1 MKLYLDLDNYDYQP
15 ERYKY
20 AVEQMMLTFFP
31 EERPEYP
38 PREGRTLKGETNAA
52 RFTLRR
58 SPVWTTV
65 RAQVYRPQGMGQAAV
80 RVGSGELDRP
90 PEQVYHTLQHALKMA
105 FYQAGTALL
114 GGEPPWGALTGVR
127 PVKLPTRAMLAG
139 ATEAQACRELEREYH
154 VSPRRARLAVECAWA
169 SLAEDR
175 QLEEGQV
182 SLYIGIPFCPTR
194 CAYCS
199 FVSADVGRAL
209 KLVDPYVEALLEEV
223 RRTGQVLEQAGLR
236 VRTLYVGGG
245 TPTTLSASQL
255 DRLLAAA
262 EAHLPLAGCREMTVE
277 AGRPDTITRE
287 KLEVLREHGIERIS
301 INPQTM
307 SDQVLQAIG
316 RRHTAQDIREAFCTA
331 REVDFACINMDLIAG
346 LPQDSVEGFRD
357 SLEEVLA
364 LRPENI
370 TVHTLAMKKGSRLME
385 EGGALPSG
393 EETARMVDLSLEAL
407 EGAGYRP
414 YYLYRQ
420 KYMSGGLENVSWCLP
435 GTENHYNIIMM
446 EELQSVLS
454 LGAGGVTKL
463 VDRSSGRIVRL
474 TNPKYPHD
482 YLAMSAKVLEQKDEI
497 LRFYREV

>member
-1 MKLYLDLDNYDYQP
+1 MIAIQFQKRDFEYDVYNLVKSF
-15 ERYKY
+15 Y
-20 AVEQMMLTFFP
+20 P
-31 EERPEYP
+31 EEEIVLSDDDSPAAEYDEKISLFYGKNKISI
-38 PREGRTLKGETNAA
+38 RIERVSGDRKRQEEGVWLTEEMHGRKERKNQTKILLYHMLQKRT
-52 RFTLRR
+52 
-58 SPVWTTV
+58 
-65 RAQVYRPQGMGQAAV
+65 GQ
-80 RVGSGELDRP
+80 EL
-90 PEQVYHTLQHALKMA
+90 
-105 FYQAGTALL
+105 
-114 GGEPPWGALTGVR
+114 PWGTLTGVR
-127 PVKLPTRAMLAG
+127 PTKIPMALIDAG
-139 ATEAQACRELEREYH
+139 HSNVETAKIMREQYLVSREKT
-154 VSPRRARLAVECAWA
+154 ALAVSIANRERHI
-169 SLAEDR
+169 LEDIDYKN
-175 QLEEGQV
+175 GY
-182 SLYIGIPFCPTR
+182 SLYIGIPFCPTI

-199 FVSADVGRAL
+199 FSSSPLKVWKNKVDDYLDAL
-209 KLVDPYVEALLEEV
+209 CHEIRETASMWA
-223 RRTGQVLEQAGLR
+223 GQVLD
-236 VRTLYVGGG
+236 TIYIGGG
-245 TPTTLSASQL
+245 TPTTLEPHQME
-255 DRLLAAA
+255 RLLS
-262 EAHLPLAGCREMTVE
+262 EVEKCFDISHIKEYTVE
-277 AGRPDTITRE
+277 AGRPDSITRE
-287 KLEVLREHGIERIS
+287 KLQVLLDHGIDRIS

-316 RRHTAQDIREAFCTA
+316 RRHTARDIREAFCTA

>member
-20 AVEQMMLTFFP
+20 AVEQMMLTLFP

-80 RVGSGELDRP
+80 RVGSGQLDRP

-127 PVKLPTRAMLAG
+127 PVKLP
-139 ATEAQACRELEREYH
+139 
-154 VSPRRARLAVECAWA
+154 ARA

-316 RRHTAQDIREAFCTA
+316 RRHTARDIREAFCTA

-393 EETARMVDLSLEAL
+393 EETDRMVDLSLEAL

>member
-1 MKLYLDLDNYDYQP
+1 MRTLYLDC
-15 ERYKY
+15 
-20 AVEQMMLTFFP
+20 
-31 EERPEYP
+31 
-38 PREGRTLKGETNAA
+38 
-52 RFTLRR
+52 
-58 SPVWTTV
+58 
-65 RAQVYRPQGMGQAAV
+65 GMGAA
-80 RVGSGELDRP
+80 GDML
-90 PEQVYHTLQHALKMA
+90 MA
-105 FYQAGTALL
+105 
-114 GGEPPWGALTGVR
+114 
-127 PVKLPTRAMLAG
+127 
-139 ATEAQACRELEREYH
+139 
-154 VSPRRARLAVECAWA
+154 
-169 SLAEDR
+169 
-175 QLEEGQV
+175 
-182 SLYIGIPFCPTR
+182 
-194 CAYCS
+194 
-199 FVSADVGRAL
+199 
-209 KLVDPYVEALLEEV
+209 ALLELVDDKAAFLEKMNGLGLPGVAVSAVPAVKCGITGTHLTVLVAGEEEGDHHPHHHHRGMAEIEALITSLALSPKV
-223 RRTGQVLEQAGLR
+223 REDVLA
-236 VRTLYVGGG
+236 VY
-245 TPTTLSASQL
+245 
-255 DRLLAAA
+255 RLLAAA

-316 RRHTAQDIREAFCTA
+316 RRHTARDIREAFCTA

>member
-1 MKLYLDLDNYDYQP
+1 MKLIFRGHDD
-15 ERYKY
+15 RY
-20 AVEQMMLTFFP
+20 AVEQSLLAFFP
-31 EERPEYP
+31 EERPVYKPAEEGEDHALVTLSRS
-38 PREGRTLKGETNAA
+38 PRFNTAVTTITYHGRTARGISRTAVNPQLTEYEAERLRQKAVKLSFFKAA
-52 RFTLRR
+52 REITGITP
-58 SPVWTTV
+58 S
-65 RAQVYRPQGMGQAAV
+65 
-80 RVGSGELDRP
+80 
-90 PEQVYHTLQHALKMA
+90 
-105 FYQAGTALL
+105 
-114 GGEPPWGALTGVR
+114 WGALTGIR
-127 PVKLPTRAMLAG
+127 PGKL
-139 ATEAQACRELEREYH
+139 
-154 VSPRRARLAVECAWA
+154 A
-169 SLAEDR
+169 SR
-175 QLEEGQV
+175 MLEEGMTERQV
-182 SLYIGIPFCPTR
+182 ERVLRDTYFVSPERRRLCIETAEASRRAKAELKPEDISLYVGIPFCPTR

-255 DRLLAAA
+255 DRLMAAA

-316 RRHTAQDIREAFCTA
+316 RRHTARDIREAFCTA
-331 REVDFACINMDLIAG
+331 REVGFACINMDLIAG

-393 EETARMVDLSLEAL
+393 EETGRMVDLSLEAL

>member
-20 AVEQMMLTFFP
+20 AVEQMMLTLFP

-80 RVGSGELDRP
+80 RVGSGQLDRP

-154 VSPRRARLAVECAWA
+154 VSPRRARLAVECARA

-209 KLVDPYVEALLEEV
+209 KLVDPYVEALLEE
-223 RRTGQVLEQAGLR
+223 
-236 VRTLYVGGG
+236 
-245 TPTTLSASQL
+245 
-255 DRLLAAA
+255 A

-316 RRHTAQDIREAFCTA
+316 RRHTARDIREAFCTA

-463 VDRSSGRIVRL
+463 VDRSSRRIVRL

>member
-1 MKLYLDLDNYDYQP
+1 MKLVFRGHDD
-15 ERYKY
+15 RY
-20 AVEQMMLTFFP
+20 AVEQSLLAFFP
-31 EERPEYP
+31 EERPVYQEPEPGEDNWARVDLHQGPVYATAVTEIAHGGRLGRGTSRALLRDVTDEYE
-38 PREGRTLKGETNAA
+38 RERLRQKAVKLSFFKAA
-52 RFTLRR
+52 RSITGVT
-58 SPVWTTV
+58 P
-65 RAQVYRPQGMGQAAV
+65 A
-80 RVGSGELDRP
+80 
-90 PEQVYHTLQHALKMA
+90 
-105 FYQAGTALL
+105 
-114 GGEPPWGALTGVR
+114 WGALTGIR
-127 PVKLPTRAMLAG
+127 PGKLAARLLEQGKTP
-139 ATEAQACRELEREYH
+139 AQVSRILGDTYY
-154 VSPRRARLAVECAWA
+154 VSPSRRRLAVETAQEGLRA
-169 SLAEDR
+169 KADLRPEDI
-175 QLEEGQV
+175 

-199 FVSADVGRAL
+199 FVSQSVEKSLGL
-209 KLVDPYVEALLEEV
+209 MEPYLEVLCREITDAAQMV
-223 RRTGQVLEQAGLR
+223 RETGLR
-236 VRTLYVGGG
+236 IKSFYMGGG
-245 TPTTLSASQL
+245 TPTTLSARQM
-255 DRLLAAA
+255 DRLLT
-262 EAHLPLAGCREMTVE
+262 HLNRSFDLSGCVEYCIE

-287 KLEVLREHGIERIS
+287 KLQVLLDHGADRISVNPQSLEDEVLR
-301 INPQTM
+301 
-307 SDQVLQAIG
+307 AIG
-316 RRHTAQDIREAFCTA
+316 RRHTARDIREAFCTA

>member
-20 AVEQMMLTFFP
+20 AVEQMMLTLFP

-154 VSPRRARLAVECAWA
+154 VSPRRARLAVECARA

-255 DRLLAAA
+255 DRLMAAA

-307 SDQVLQAIG
+307 SDQVLQAI
-316 RRHTAQDIREAFCTA
+316 REAFCTA
-331 REVDFACINMDLIAG
+331 REVGFACINMDLIAG

-393 EETARMVDLSLEAL
+393 EETGRMVDLSLEAL